1 MAPWKQN
8 MYVGS
13 MFFLPGVQDRQVK
26 KKMKLSLYKGAGLTL
41 WDEQLIHKANAE
53 PWVPSVPSQ

>member
-1 MAPWKQN
+1 
-8 MYVGS
+8 MYIGS
-13 MFFLPGVQDRQVK
+13 MVFFAWCSRQTSEK

>member
-1 MAPWKQN
+1 

-53 PWVPSVPSQ
+53 PWVTSVPSQ